1 MAARERLISSIH
13 IQQSRVSS
21 CCAVFLC
28 ATLVALFL
36 CGMPANSAAQTA
48 GTGALSGIVTDQS
61 GSSISGA
68 QVKVTSEASGEVRT
82 VSTNAIGAFN
92 VALLLPGTYRVEVT
106 QTGFR
111 SVTVPRVKIT
121 VTETNA
127 LTLRLEVGQIAET
140 VVVEAQVAQLQ
151 TESSTL

>member
-1 MAARERLISSIH
+1 MAAKQTRIFSIDM
-13 IQQSRVSS
+13 QGNRASR
-21 CCAVFLC
+21 CCALFLC

-111 SVTVPRVKIT
+111 SVTVPHVKIT

-127 LTLRLEVGQIAET
+127 LT
-140 VVVEAQVAQLQ
+140 
-151 TESSTL
+151 